1 MKMDKMYMPT
11 LKEDPQDAEIASH
24 RLLLR
29 AGMIRKSATGIYS
42 YLPLGYRVI
51 RKIEDIVREG
61 MDKYGAQ
68 EVLMSAL
75 QPQEIWEESGRW
87 SKFGPEMFR
96 LKDRNNRDYCLG
108 PTAEEYFTTLIKDE
122 IKSYKQLPLNIYQI
136 QTKYRDEKRPRF
148 GINRAREFTMKDAY
162 SFDKDVDGMRASYQN
177 MWDAYEYIFNKIG
190 VDYRV
195 VQGDSGLMGQGR
207 SHEFIAMAET
217 GEGVIVYSNESDY
230 AATDEKCIVTL
241 PEIKKEDAKE
251 IEKISTPDTKT
262 IEDLSKLLDV
272 DASKF
277 VKSVALKSS
286 DEYFL
291 VLIPGHRE
299 LNLNKFL
306 SHVQISENEIEMA
319 TDEDIVNK
327 FGSVPGYIGPVGL
340 NDRVKI
346 VVDERVTK
354 MSNFITGA
362 NQEGYHISNV
372 NYGRDFE
379 GDIATDLLMIQEGDK
394 GPNGEDLIFAR
405 GIEVGNI
412 FELGQ
417 KYSKPLN
424 AKFLDENGKE
434 QYFEMGSYGIGT
446 TRTVTAIIEQNYD
459 EDGIIWPESIA
470 PYNTIITV
478 VKVGDEIQDLLA
490 EKLYNDLVSKGIEV
504 LLDNR
509 KERPGVKFADR
520 DLIGIPNRITV
531 GRDAVEGYVEFSTRK
546 EKKNIKINYKEV
558 VEKLSK
564 KNNF

>member
-29 AGMIRKSATGIYS
+29 SGMIRKTAAGIYS

-61 MDKYGAQ
+61 MDKFGGQ

-75 QPQEIWEESGRW
+75 QPQEIWAESGRW
-87 SKFGPEMFR
+87 SKFGEEMFR

-108 PTAEEYFTTLIKDE
+108 PTAEEYFTTLIRDE

-162 SFDKDVDGMRASYQN
+162 SFDKDIEGMKASYEN
-177 MWDAYEYIFNKIG
+177 MWDAYEYIFDKIG

-195 VQGDSGLMGQGR
+195 VQGDSGLMGSGR

-217 GEGVIVYSNESDY
+217 GEGVIVYSEESDY
-230 AATDEKCIVTL
+230 AATDEKCAVVL
-241 PEIKKEDAKE
+241 EMPAKEDAKDLVK
-251 IEKISTPDTKT
+251 IETPNAST
-262 IEDLSKLLDV
+262 IEDLSNLLNISKEKL
-272 DASKF
+272 
-277 VKSVALKSS
+277 VKSVALKAG

-299 LNLNKFL
+299 LNINKFL
-306 SHVQISENEIEMA
+306 SFVQVSENEIEMA
-319 TDEDIVNK
+319 NDQDIVQVFK
-327 FGSVPGYIGPVGL
+327 SAPGYMGPVGIGEKVRIIV
-340 NDRVKI
+340 DARVK
-346 VVDERVTK
+346 E
-354 MSNFITGA
+354 MSNFISGA
-362 NQEGYHISNV
+362 NESGYHIENI

-379 GDIATDLLMIQEGDK
+379 GEICEDLIMVQEGDK
-394 GPNGEDLIFAR
+394 GPNGEKLIFAR

-417 KYSKPLN
+417 KYSKPLG
-424 AKFLDENGKE
+424 ATFLDENGKE
-434 QYFEMGSYGIGT
+434 QYMEMGSYGIGT

-470 PYNTIITV
+470 PYRVIITV
-478 VKVGDEIQDLLA
+478 VKVGDPIQDEFA
-490 EKLYNDLVSKGIEV
+490 EKIYDKLTDMGIDV

-509 KERPGVKFADR
+509 KERPGVKFMDR
-520 DLIGIPNRITV
+520 DLIGIPHRITV
-531 GRDAVEGYVEFSTRK
+531 GRDAAEGIVEYSNRRDK
-546 EKKNIKINYKEV
+546 ENIKTSYDELISMF
-558 VEKLSK
+558 SK
-564 KNNF
+564 